1 MANRKKRKPESRPPS
16 SASPDVVPDLA
27 VASTQRRFRN
37 PVALLAIAAAAAI
50 GIAGVFYFRR
60 HIAPPLGPAL
70 NIIVITVDTT
80 RADALGYAG
89 NARVNT
95 PFLDALAGRGIV
107 FTNAHAHNVITLP
120 SHVNI
125 LTGLYPYQHG
135 VRENAG
141 FTLDPKHPTV
151 ATVLR
156 SAGYATGAFVGAFP
170 LDARFGLNQGFD
182 KYDDN
187 YGKGQASVDFIEQ
200 ERRASA
206 VLEAAVRWWN
216 ENESRKRFMWV
227 HLYDPHAPYAPP
239 EPFLSSYRGK
249 EYLGEIAYVDDALA
263 RAIGPILAADPDALV
278 VFTAD
283 HGEALG
289 EHGERTHGLFAYE
302 ATLKIPLLVAR
313 RGVAHRVEPEYVR
326 HVDIVPTIL
335 EAAALPIPKDIPGRS
350 LLGKVLPGDSYF
362 ESLST
367 SLNRG
372 WAPLTG
378 IIHRRLKYVDL
389 PLAELYDLPRDPK
402 ETRNLREER
411 RRDVEEARKLL
422 APIQSAPTT
431 ASRAISSEEA
441 ARLRSLGYITGSG
454 GTRDHYTAADDPK
467 SLVALDSK
475 MHDAVDAFEHQDPA
489 RALRLA
495 REVVA
500 ERPSMIAGREM
511 LAFMLR
517 QNDLVGEAIEQLKI
531 VAADPNAND
540 GNRVQLALLYCE
552 TAQPRFAIALLAPRT
567 TSRDPDLLNAYGVA
581 LSDDGQHEEAKRQFE
596 RVLALDSN
604 NAPALQNL
612 GILFLRRGDVSS
624 ARTYLGRALELN
636 PKLPLALNT
645 LGVVYAQ
652 TNDFQ
657 NAVDAWNRAVA
668 IDPRQ
673 YDALLNIG
681 IVESRLGHREEARLA
696 LQRFVQ
702 TAPRSSYAA
711 DIAAAQR
718 TLASLQ

>member
-1 MANRKKRKPESRPPS
+1 MATRKKRKPESRPPS
-16 SASPDVVPDLA
+16 SASPEVVPDPA
-27 VASTQRRFRN
+27 GASTRRRPLN
-37 PVALLAIAAAAAI
+37 RVVLQLIPTMAAI
-50 GIAGVFYFRR
+50 GIAALFFFR
-60 HIAPPLGPAL
+60 HQVAPPAGPAR
-70 NIIVITVDTT
+70 NIILITVDTT

-89 NARVNT
+89 NTRVST

-107 FTNAHAHNVITLP
+107 FTNAHAHNVLTLP

-141 FTLDPKHPTV
+141 FKLDPKHPTV
-151 ATVLR
+151 ATLLR

-187 YGKGQASVDFIEQ
+187 YGKGQASLDFIEQ
-200 ERRASA
+200 ERRAGA
-206 VLEAAVRWWN
+206 VLEAAARWWN
-216 ENESRKRFMWV
+216 ENGSRKRFMWV

-239 EPFLSSYRGK
+239 EPFLSSYRGQ

-263 RAIGPILAADPDALV
+263 KAIGPILAADPDALV
-278 VFTAD
+278 VFTSD
-283 HGEALG
+283 HGESLG

-302 ATLKIPLLVAR
+302 ATLRIPLLVAR
-313 RGVAHRVEPEYVR
+313 RGVAHRVEREYVR

-335 EAAALPIPKDIPGRS
+335 EAAMLPVPKGLPGRS
-350 LLGKVLPGDSYF
+350 LLGKVQPGDSYF
-362 ESLST
+362 ESLSG

-378 IIHRRLKYVDL
+378 IIHGRLKYVDL
-389 PLAELYDLPRDPK
+389 PLAELYDLPRDPG
-402 ETRNLREER
+402 ETHNLRDER
-411 RRDVEEARKLL
+411 RRDVEEARRVL
-422 APIQSAPTT
+422 APALSALP
-431 ASRAISSEEA
+431 APRVISGEEA
-441 ARLRSLGYITGSG
+441 SRLRSLGYITGSA

-475 MHDAVDAFEHQDPA
+475 MHDAVDAFEHHDPA
-489 RALRLA
+489 LALRLA

-500 ERPSMIAGREM
+500 ARPSMTTGREM
-511 LAFMLR
+511 LAFMLE
-517 QNDLVGEAIEQLKI
+517 QNDRVREAIDQLKMI
-531 VAADPNAND
+531 VADPNASD

-552 TAQPRFAIALLAPRT
+552 TAQPRAAIALLAART
-567 TSRDPDLLNAYGVA
+567 ATLDPDLLNAYGVA
-581 LSDDGQHEEAKRQFE
+581 LSDDSQHAEAQRQFE
-596 RVLALDSN
+596 RVLTLDPN

-612 GILFLRRGDVSS
+612 GILSLRRDDAGS
-624 ARTYLGRALELN
+624 AKTYLNRALELN

-652 TNDFQ
+652 SNQFEQ
-657 NAVDAWNRAVA
+657 AVDAWNRAVS

-681 IVESRLGHREEARLA
+681 IVESRLGHREEARIA
-696 LQRFVQ
+696 LQRFVR
-702 TAPRSSYAA
+702 TAPRSTYAS
-711 DIAAAQR
+711 DIATAER
-718 TLASLQ
+718 RLNGN